1 MKKKL
6 LSALVLAGLLLMPTA
21 SYADAAV
28 GDQIVTIGTNLNQQ
42 QRQEVLQYFGAGDNA
57 QIIDVDISEERA
69 YLSGKVPD
77 AQIGNSTNSC
87 AMITYTTK
95 GSGVNVTTHNINY
108 VTPETY
114 KSAILTA
121 GINDADVQ
129 ITAPIEVS
137 GTGALTG
144 IMKAYE
150 VSTGQQISE
159 DVKQAATQELVTSS
173 ELGSEIGDE
182 QANDLI
188 NTIKTEIA
196 DQKPDSPEEVQS
208 LVDQVLAELGITL
221 TDEQYQQLLDLVNQ
235 LASLDIDWGSL
246 AESVSGL
253 IGQASDYLQTDEGQG
268 FLDRLQSW
276 FNSLF
281 DWIRGLFGGS
291 DSAEATDPNDTAG
304 NNVMNDETTD
314 PNNTAG
320 NNVMNDESSDPDDTA
335 GNNVMN
341 DPTPVDDPNNT
352 AGNNVMNDSTQ
363 TQDPNATRGNT
374 VMNGNADFVQDP
386 NNTAGNNVM
395 NDGTD
400 PNDTAGNNVMNG

>member
-6 LSALVLAGLLLMPTA
+6 ISALVLMGLLAMPMTA
-21 SYADAAV
+21 YADAAV

-57 QIIDVDISEERA
+57 QIIDVDISEERQ

-108 VTPETY
+108 VTPDAY

-150 VSTGQQISE
+150 VSTGEAIGE
-159 DVKQAATQELVTSS
+159 DVKQAATQELVTNS
-173 ELGSEIGDE
+173 ELGAQIGDE

-188 NTIKTEIA
+188 NTIKQEIA
-196 DQKPDSPEEVQS
+196 ENAPQNAEEAQS
-208 LVDQVLAELGITL
+208 LLDRVLSELGITL
-221 TDEQYQQLLDLVNQ
+221 TDEQYQQLLDLIDQ
-235 LASLDIDWGSL
+235 FSQLDINWD
-246 AESVSGL
+246 AVADSVSGL
-253 IGQASDYLQTDEGQG
+253 IGQASDYLHSEEGQG
-268 FLDRLQSW
+268 FLAKLQDLV
-276 FNSLF
+276 NSFF
-281 DWIRGLFGGS
+281 DWIRGLFGGDEGTTS
-291 DSAEATDPNDTAG
+291 GAENTEAQDPNDTAGGNVMNDETSDPNDTAG
-304 NNVMNDETTD
+304 NNVMNDSSSPAD
-314 PNNTAG
+314 PN
-320 NNVMNDESSDPDDTA
+320 D
-335 GNNVMN
+335 
-341 DPTPVDDPNNT
+341 T
-352 AGNNVMNDSTQ
+352 AGNNVMNDST
-363 TQDPNATRGNT
+363 P
-374 VMNGNADFVQDP
+374 VQDP
-386 NNTAGNNVM
+386 NDTAGNNVM
-395 NDGTD
+395 NDTGDSNASAGSSNTAYVQD